1 MKGDLLHALHTR
13 QFWMALVAAVLL
25 VLTQGLG
32 LHLNTAAITYAAYVI
47 VSLILGDAIAT
58 GAHSIATAMQ
68 ASSQEQ
74 ARTMTAIVTQAADAM
89 KEATTHGAP
98 APGGPANPVQ

>member
-1 MKGDLLHALHTR
+1 MSHDLLRALHTR

-58 GAHSIATAMQ
+58 GAHSLAQTMQ
-68 ASSQEQ
+68 VNAEAQ
-74 ARTMTAIVTQAADAM
+74 ARAMTALAQQVTAL
-89 KEATTHGAP
+89 KEGGHGTP
-98 APGGPANPVQ
+98 EVGGSANPVQ